1 MLGRHVANLF
11 RLLGLPDPSKAIASS
26 SKRKIVSTDPGPQE
40 GDLHID
46 LGEMKWSERTMR
58 HTPSASRNV
67 IYLKPDGLNRLS
79 LEGMSVPLS
88 RGCMVIVDLGSL
100 AHMPSQKDV
109 CKRRVQEM
117 SERLGLHAFAI
128 NEDDSLLMVPGEMM
142 RVDTT
147 KYELGIGR
155 NGQLSK
161 S

>member
-1 MLGRHVANLF
+1 VANLF
-11 RLLGLPDPSKAIASS
+11 RLLGLPDPSRAITSNT
-26 SKRKIVSTDPGPQE
+26 KREMTSTDPGPQE

-46 LGEMKWSERTMR
+46 LGEMKWSERTLR

-67 IYLKPDGLNRLS
+67 VYLKPDGLHRLS

-88 RGCMVIVDLGSL
+88 RGSMVIVDLGSL

-128 NEDDSLLMVPGEMM
+128 NEEDSLLMVPGAMM

-147 KYELGIGR
+147 KYDLGIGG
-155 NGQLSK
+155 NSHLSE